1 MKPIFVSCL
10 ETSNSGEVMRAPAR
24 IEDHL
29 TTEEMSE
36 WLHDAPDEASYKR
49 RMAVWL
55 THTKRLHARKVAE
68 TLGVSVQ
75 AVWLWI
81 GQYNARGPAGLQRKG
96 RGGRRWC
103 YLTVRQEAEVLES
116 FMGQVRAGEQPRAAM
131 LKLLIEKK
139 AGRRVSMQYI
149 YRLLARHNWAG
160 EIAQSHP
167 VVEKPEAADD
177 FRRYSRPWLRNS

>member
-1 MKPIFVSCL
+1 MVLYNSC
-10 ETSNSGEVMRAPAR
+10 GEAMRAPAR

-29 TTEEMSE
+29 TTEEMFQ
-36 WLHDAPDEASYKR
+36 WLEDAPDRASYKR

-55 THTKRLHARKVAE
+55 THTERLHARQVAE
-68 TLGVSVQ
+68 ILGVSIQ

-103 YLTVRQEAEVLES
+103 YLTVRQETEVLES
-116 FMGQVRAGEQPRAAM
+116 FMGKVRAGECPRAAM
-131 LKLLIEKK
+131 LKPLIEKK
-139 AGRRVSMQYI
+139 AGRKVSMQYI
-149 YRLLARHNWAG
+149 YRLLARHNWAE

-177 FRRYSRPWLRNS
+177 FRKYSRPWLRNA

>member
-1 MKPIFVSCL
+1 
-10 ETSNSGEVMRAPAR
+10 MRSPAR
-24 IEDHL
+24 IAEYL
-29 TTEEMSE
+29 TTEEMSQ
-36 WLHDAPDEASYKR
+36 WLADAPDRSSSKR

-55 THTKRLHARKVAE
+55 THREKLHARQVAE
-68 TLGVSVQ
+68 IVGVSIQ

-81 GQYNARGPAGLQRKG
+81 GQYNARGPAGLERKG

-103 YLTVRQEAEVLES
+103 YLTARQEREVLES
-116 FMGQVRAGEQPRAAM
+116 FMVKVRAGERPRAAM
-131 LKLLIEKK
+131 LKPLIEKK

-149 YRLLARHNWAG
+149 YRLLARHNWAE

-177 FRRYSRPWLRNS
+177 FRKYSRPWLRNA

>member
-1 MKPIFVSCL
+1 
-10 ETSNSGEVMRAPAR
+10 MRAPAK

-29 TTEEMSE
+29 TMEEMSQ
-36 WLHDAPDEASYKR
+36 WLDDAPDRLSYKR

-55 THTKRLHARKVAE
+55 THSERLHAHQIADI
-68 TLGVSVQ
+68 LDVSIQ
-75 AVWLWI
+75 GVWLWI
-81 GQYNARGPAGLQRKG
+81 GQYNARGPAGLERQG

-103 YLTVRQEAEVLES
+103 YLTVRQETEVLKS
-116 FMGQVRAGEQPRAAM
+116 FMAKVRAGKRPKPAV
-131 LKLLIEKK
+131 LKPLIEKK

-167 VVEKPEAADD
+167 IAEKPEVADD
-177 FRRYSRPWLRNS
+177 FHKYSRPWLRNA

>member
-1 MKPIFVSCL
+1 
-10 ETSNSGEVMRAPAR
+10 MRAPAR

-29 TTEEMSE
+29 TTEEMFQ
-36 WLHDAPDEASYKR
+36 WLEDGADRASCKR

-55 THTKRLHARKVAE
+55 THTEKLHAHKVAE
-68 TLGVSVQ
+68 ILGVSIQ

-103 YLTVRQEAEVLES
+103 YLTVRQETEVLVS
-116 FMGQVRAGEQPRAAM
+116 FMGKVRAGERPRAAM
-131 LKLLIEKK
+131 LKPLIEKK

-149 YRLLARHNWAG
+149 YRLLARHNWAE

-167 VVEKPEAADD
+167 VGEKPEVADD
-177 FRRYSRPWLRNS
+177 FRKYSRPWLRNA